1 MKQEQF
7 YLDENDLNYAN
18 KANSNFLEPQLIRV
32 QSDGQMLP
40 WERRTQPPALH
51 NAEEIQPGTL
61 HAGESI
67 EPGTLHGGESIEPG
81 TLHYNNDSLIAGTLC
96 ASYTP
101 ATYRTRDGSA
111 FYKFRYVDIGGKFEI
126 DILSQSLYGSR
137 DSSLHA
143 SHRLPSS
150 RGGYK
155 ICISVGHEPRTL
167 EKAKKISMEW
177 AELTHTY
184 IQTGRTIDSQ
194 VTANARSST
203 PQNVPKKGF
212 WERLFG

>member
-7 YLDENDLNYAN
+7 YLDENGLNYVD
-18 KANSNFLEPQLIRV
+18 KTNSNLLEPQLIRV
-32 QSDGQMLP
+32 QGDGKMLP
-40 WERRTQPPALH
+40 WERRAQPLSLR

-67 EPGTLHGGESIEPG
+67 EPGTLHC
-81 TLHYNNDSLIAGTLC
+81 NNESLIAGTLC
-96 ASYTP
+96 VSYTP

-111 FYKFRYVDIGGKFEI
+111 FYKFRYVDIGGKYEI

-184 IQTGRTIDSQ
+184 IRTGRTIDSQ
-194 VTANARSST
+194 VAANARSSA
-203 PQNVPKKGF
+203 PQITPKKGF

>member
-7 YLDENDLNYAN
+7 YLDENGLNYAN
-18 KANSNFLEPQLIRV
+18 NANSNFLELQLIRV
-32 QSDGQMLP
+32 QSDRQMLP
-40 WERRTQPPALH
+40 WERRTQSPVLH

-61 HAGESI
+61 HGGESIAQGNLHGRESI
-67 EPGTLHGGESIEPG
+67 EPGPLHCNAE
-81 TLHYNNDSLIAGTLC
+81 SLIAGTLC

-111 FYKFRYVDIGGKFEI
+111 YYKFRYVDIGGKYEI
-126 DILSQSLYGSR
+126 DILSQPLYGSR

-143 SHRLPSS
+143 SHRLSSS

-184 IQTGRTIDSQ
+184 IRTGRTIDLQ
-194 VTANARSST
+194 VAMNARSSA
-203 PQNVPKKGF
+203 PQNASKKGF